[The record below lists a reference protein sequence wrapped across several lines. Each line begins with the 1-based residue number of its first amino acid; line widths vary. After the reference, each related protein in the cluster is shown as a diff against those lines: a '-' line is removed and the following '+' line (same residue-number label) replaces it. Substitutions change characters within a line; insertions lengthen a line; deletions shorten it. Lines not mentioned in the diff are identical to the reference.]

1 MDKINKI
8 IDVILSEAQDQADQ
22 ILMKADLKIAQ
33 SRSENDAQIEKIK
46 LLAEDEIATEQE
58 SIAIKTESL
67 IETRSRQKR
76 LVQRQQLI
84 SEVIDLALKKFS
96 SLSDQE
102 KVDFYTELIDK
113 RNIKAGEISL
123 NRSEQSLLPQLL
135 NRLGTDFSA
144 GEVVDI
150 SGGVIIEHERI
161 ENNLSLDLIIRDNR
175 PELSVIVSDILF
187 SAEE

>member
-46 LLAEDEIATEQE
+46 LLAEDEIATEKE

-84 SEVIDLALKKFS
+84 SEVIDLALKN
-96 SLSDQE
+96 L
-102 KVDFYTELIDK
+102 VLYP
-113 RNIKAGEISL
+113 IKKKLTSIS
-123 NRSEQSLLPQLL
+123 N
-135 NRLGTDFSA
+135 
-144 GEVVDI
+144 
-150 SGGVIIEHERI
+150 
-161 ENNLSLDLIIRDNR
+161 
-175 PELSVIVSDILF
+175 
-187 SAEE
+187 

>member
-46 LLAEDEIATEQE
+46 LLAEDEIATEKE

-84 SEVIDLALKKFS
+84 SEVIDLALKKIWF
-96 SLSDQE
+96 
-102 KVDFYTELIDK
+102 FI
-113 RNIKAGEISL
+113 
-123 NRSEQSLLPQLL
+123 RSRKS
-135 NRLGTDFSA
+135 
-144 GEVVDI
+144 
-150 SGGVIIEHERI
+150 
-161 ENNLSLDLIIRDNR
+161 
-175 PELSVIVSDILF
+175 
-187 SAEE
+187 